1 MGDSGSQSGPRD
13 PVFPDGMPRPV
24 ADVGT
29 VVDDTSEQE
38 RVDGQKGLSL
48 VGKPSGR
55 DVKGEPVDWSYT
67 QRLQAAATSQTFWDR
82 VEYLKAALPPRE
94 DERGRVREHSI
105 ADWLLGWTAADIFGN
120 ERAAFRQLQDPQTM
134 LWIHLALLK
143 AWPDDEERRLS
154 LRAISRDQF
163 QYFKRTHLSDEML
176 DGLVEIGMQSACEAA
191 LQIGLFD
198 PSAGTLTN
206 PDTTRAII
214 GDASWLRTMCDIIS
228 PTESNRSK
236 YDADAV
242 YYHRADNRPA
252 RGHQIV
258 FSSARNPRRQQRVVF
273 FAEVKPRDITED
285 DLFYEQ
291 VVRVQDHSPEIAE
304 GLLVAGYDMAMDSET
319 HDRFLDRGILPHSK
333 VPRTKGGRPASV
345 NLGPHELTR
354 TDGSHTTMVVTAV
367 DGAHC
372 LTITDGTGADWYVP
386 LTLKKI
392 IRRLSGNR
400 TLFYKEMEVP
410 DSELAPEELVG
421 ATTSVVLNSKP
432 EEIEARPH
440 RRRTRSSRAWAED
453 TCEQARKFDGLRQ
466 DSESNIS
473 TYKRSKP
480 LDRSRSTSAAG
491 LQLDLLAYQ
500 HNTAITAVVA
510 HHDHTGADVSKWFG
524 QYKPLDPYDLVR
536 NLDPRQLAHTL
547 DPKGQI
553 NTLDL
558 HKLISNLDPEKLKPD
573 KPQPGEHKP
582 GKHKPKAA

>member
-1 MGDSGSQSGPRD
+1 M
-13 PVFPDGMPRPV
+13 
-24 ADVGT
+24 
-29 VVDDTSEQE
+29 
-38 RVDGQKGLSL
+38 
-48 VGKPSGR
+48 
-55 DVKGEPVDWSYT
+55 
-67 QRLQAAATSQTFWDR
+67 
-82 VEYLKAALPPRE
+82 
-94 DERGRVREHSI
+94 
-105 ADWLLGWTAADIFGN
+105 
-120 ERAAFRQLQDPQTM
+120 
-134 LWIHLALLK
+134 
-143 AWPDDEERRLS
+143 
-154 LRAISRDQF
+154 
-163 QYFKRTHLSDEML
+163 
-176 DGLVEIGMQSACEAA
+176 
-191 LQIGLFD
+191 
-198 PSAGTLTN
+198 
-206 PDTTRAII
+206 
-214 GDASWLRTMCDIIS
+214 
-228 PTESNRSK
+228 
-236 YDADAV
+236 
-242 YYHRADNRPA
+242 
-252 RGHQIV
+252 
-258 FSSARNPRRQQRVVF
+258 
-273 FAEVKPRDITED
+273 
-285 DLFYEQ
+285 
-291 VVRVQDHSPEIAE
+291 
-304 GLLVAGYDMAMDSET
+304 VAGYDMAMDSET

-372 LTITDGTGADWYVP
+372 HTITDGTGADWYVP

-547 DPKGQI
+547 DPKRADQHPRSPQADQQPRPRKAETRQTPTRRTQTRQTQTQSRLAPTETTSRTPHRHARKQPKQRSR
-553 NTLDL
+553 NTLDRSQQ
-558 HKLISNLDPEKLKPD
+558 HRNSPTRRKLV
-573 KPQPGEHKP
+573 PQPPPAPCYRSFRVISRQKSRQPAHVAQSGQSRDLLSPRSQVRILPWALP
-582 GKHKPKAA
+582 GVLSSYSMVPSGPYIPSVATVSVSSGW